1 MSTTAQEQ
9 SQGQQQPSEASSAAP
24 PAAAAT
30 AAATTTPTSR
40 SDRQYV
46 LFEEARQ
53 DTWTEI
59 GRVDAGSREE
69 ALETLGEQKLKGQS
83 RFMAIPARFVQPV
96 KPKVTTVTTI
106 SFD

>member
-1 MSTTAQEQ
+1 MSTTAQERQ
-9 SQGQQQPSEASSAAP
+9 ERQEQTAIESPAASPGETAAP
-24 PAAAAT
+24 VS
-30 AAATTTPTSR
+30 TTTTR

-53 DTWTEI
+53 DTWSEI

-69 ALETLGEQKLKGQS
+69 ALETLGEQKLKGQA

>member
-9 SQGQQQPSEASSAAP
+9 TGQATTNPPAEATAASTASSPAP
-24 PAAAAT
+24 APAAAK
-30 AAATTTPTSR
+30 

-53 DTWTEI
+53 DTWTEV
-59 GRVDAGSREE
+59 GRIEAGSREE
-69 ALETLGEQKLKGQS
+69 ALESLGETKLKGQS